1 MSGVLEGF
9 AALAILI
16 GLGALLAHIGFLTYA
31 AQTMLVRLAFWVASP
46 ALLLT
51 VVADAEVHDVFSANL
66 VASAGAVAG
75 SMLLYLVLSRVVA
88 RRPGPETVVGALCSM
103 YVNAGNL
110 GLPIAAYV
118 LGDAA
123 LVAPI
128 LLMQLVVLQ
137 PMALAILDRTTAAE
151 GTTLGTLALRTLRNP
166 LLLGALFG
174 LVLALTG
181 FRLPTIIQDPIDLL
195 GAMAVPAMLLA
206 YGVSLRLGPKP
217 GAGSPARELALVVGL
232 KLLVQPTLAYL
243 IGLALGLQDT
253 ALFAVAV
260 LAALPTAQN
269 VFVVAS
275 RYERGVVLARDAI
288 FLSTIGSVPVIV
300 LLTTLLT

>member
-1 MSGVLEGF
+1 MAGVLEGF

-16 GLGALLAHIGFLTYA
+16 GLGALLAHIGFLNYA

-51 VVADAEVHDVFSANL
+51 VVADADVHDVFSANL

-75 SMLLYLVLSRVVA
+75 SLLLYLVLSRVVA
-88 RRPGPETVVGALCSM
+88 RRPGPETVVGSLCSM

-110 GLPIAAYV
+110 GIPIAAYV

-123 LVAPI
+123 FVAPI

-137 PMALAILDRTTAAE
+137 PTALAILDRTTAAE
-151 GTTLGTLALRTLRNP
+151 GTKLTTLALRTLRNP
-166 LLLGALFG
+166 LLLGALLG

-181 FRLPTIIQDPIDLL
+181 FRLPTIVQDPIDLL

-217 GAGSPARELALVVGL
+217 GAGSPARELTLVVGL
-232 KLLVQPTLAYL
+232 KLLVQPALAYL
-243 IGLALGLQDT
+243 IGFALGLQDT

-275 RYERGVVLARDAI
+275 RYDRGVVLARDAI
-288 FLSTIGSVPVIV
+288 FLSTIGSVPVII
-300 LLTTLLT
+300 LLTTLLA

>member
-1 MSGVLEGF
+1 MAGVLEGF
-9 AALAILI
+9 AALAVLI
-16 GLGALLAHIGFLTYA
+16 ALGALLAHVGFLTYA
-31 AQTMLVRLAFWVASP
+31 SQTMLVRLAFWVASP

-51 VVADAEVHDVFSANL
+51 VVADADVHSVFSAAL
-66 VASAGAVAG
+66 VATAGAIAG
-75 SMLLYLVLSRVVA
+75 ALLLYLLLSRLVA
-88 RRPGPETVVGALCSM
+88 PRPAPETVVGALCAM

-123 LVAPI
+123 LVAPV
-128 LLMQLVVLQ
+128 LLVQLIVLQ
-137 PMALAILDRTTAAE
+137 PTALAILDRTTAAA
-151 GTTLGTLALRTLRNP
+151 GLRVGQLVLRTVRNP
-166 LLLGALFG
+166 LMLGAVIG

-181 FRLPTIIQDPIDLL
+181 IELPTLVREPVDLL

-217 GAGSPARELALVVGL
+217 GAGAPPGELALVVGL
-232 KLLVQPTLAYL
+232 KLVVQPALAYL

-253 ALFAVAV
+253 ALYAVAV

-269 VFVVAS
+269 VFVLAS

-288 FLSTIGSVPVIV
+288 FLSTIGSVPAILV
-300 LLTTLLT
+300 LTALLA

>member
-1 MSGVLEGF
+1 MVEVLEGF
-9 AALAILI
+9 AALAALI
-16 GLGALLAHIGFLTYA
+16 ALGAVLAHVGFLNYA
-31 AQTMLVRLAFWVASP
+31 SQTMLVRLAFWVASP

-51 VVADAEVHDVFSANL
+51 VVADADVHAVFSANL
-66 VASAGAVAG
+66 VASAGAVGG
-75 SMLLYLVLSRVVA
+75 SLLLYLLLSRLVA
-88 RRPGPETVVGALCSM
+88 RRPAPETVVGSLCAM

-118 LGDAA
+118 LEDAA

-128 LLMQLVVLQ
+128 LLLQLIVLQ
-137 PMALAILDRTTAAE
+137 PLALAVLDRTTAGEAA
-151 GTTLGTLALRTLRNP
+151 GFGRIVLRTVRNP
-166 LLLGALFG
+166 LMLGAVLG

-181 FRLPTIIQDPIDLL
+181 IQLPTVVRSPVDLL

-217 GAGSPARELALVVGL
+217 GAGSPPAELALVVGL

-243 IGLALGLQDT
+243 IGLAVGLQDT
-253 ALFAVAV
+253 ALYAVAV

-269 VFVVAS
+269 VFVLAS
-275 RYERGVVLARDAI
+275 RYDRGVVLSRDAI
-288 FLSTIGSVPVIV
+288 FLSTIGAVPVILGLTA
-300 LLTTLLT
+300 LLA